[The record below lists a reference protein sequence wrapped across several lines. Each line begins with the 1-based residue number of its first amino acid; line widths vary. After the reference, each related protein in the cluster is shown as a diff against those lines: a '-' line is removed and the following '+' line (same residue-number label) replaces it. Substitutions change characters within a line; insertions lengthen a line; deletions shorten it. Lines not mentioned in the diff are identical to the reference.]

1 MQTTKKHVAY
11 YLIILAATLSSLGQL
26 LWKFS
31 TESNIHIAIV
41 ILLTLSGFICAG
53 LGLVFETIAFR
64 YGQVSILQP
73 MMSIS
78 FALSIVWGFLFLDEP
93 VTLSKVGGT
102 CLIILGCIL
111 IGSDEGGQLK

>member
-1 MQTTKKHVAY
+1 MQKSKKNIAY
-11 YLIILAATLSSLGQL
+11 YLIVIAATLSSLGQL

-31 TESNIHIAIV
+31 TESNIHVAIV
-41 ILLTLSGFICAG
+41 ILLTLAGFICAG

-78 FALSIVWGFLFLDEP
+78 FALSIIWGFLFLGEP
-93 VTLSKVGGT
+93 ITLPKVAGT
-102 CLIILGCIL
+102 CLIILGCVL
-111 IGSDEGGQLK
+111 IGSDEGGKTK